1 MTEAQKKKNRAIAAK
16 LSKPT
21 PVELSNGK
29 WRCQVMVRGQRISV
43 IESDPKAAHAKAV
56 ALREGILEATC
67 IETAT
72 LGAAAL
78 QYIQDRE
85 SVLSPP
91 TIKGYNIIVKKHCLE
106 LQKKRIKDIRE
117 PDLQA
122 EIGKLSETL
131 SVKSVKNIIGFYIS
145 VITMYKPINQKRL
158 NYGQQQKA
166 EHAYLEEEEIVK
178 IISAAVGDWMEVPIL
193 LALWLGMRRS
203 EICGLAWESVDFE
216 KKKIRVTQTKL
227 VNSEGEYEIVNRTK
241 TRGSR
246 RTIDCP
252 DYILLKLAEVQPDE
266 SKRTGPIFD
275 MYPNAIYRG
284 LKRVSKKAGVKFV
297 GVHGLR
303 HTNATVMAS
312 LGLVDKAIMARGG
325 WSSDRVLKDVYEHL
339 FSKDK
344 ADADQALNEYFEAAI
359 GNDLHTICTQK

>member
-16 LSKPT
+16 LSKPS
-21 PVELSNGK
+21 PVELPSGK
-29 WRCQVMVRGQRISV
+29 WRCQVMINGRRVSIV
-43 IESDPKAAHAKAV
+43 EDDPKTAHTKAV
-56 ALREGILEATC
+56 AMREGYLEVSN

-72 LGAAAL
+72 LGVAAA
-78 QYIQDRE
+78 QYIKDRE
-85 SVLSPP
+85 NILSPP
-91 TIKGYNIIVKKHCLE
+91 TIKGYKIIVDRHCLE
-106 LQKKRIKDIRE
+106 LQKKKVKDIRE
-117 PDLQA
+117 MDLQA
-122 EIGKLSETL
+122 EIGKLSATL

-158 NYGQQQKA
+158 NYGQRQKV
-166 EHAYLEEEEIVK
+166 EHAYLEEDEIVK

-203 EICGLAWESVDFE
+203 EICGLAWESVDFQ
-216 KKKIRVTQTKL
+216 KKKISITQTKL
-227 VNSEGEYEIVNRTK
+227 VNSDGDYEIVSRTK

-252 DYILLKLAEVQPDE
+252 DYILLKLEALQPDE
-266 SKRTGPIFD
+266 AKRTGPIFK

-284 LKRVSKKAGVKFV
+284 LKRVSEKAGVKFV

-339 FSKDK
+339 FSRDK
-344 ADADQALNEYFEAAI
+344 SDADQALNEYFEAAV
-359 GNDLHTICTQK
+359 GSDLHTK